1 MKFNK
6 WLLIPAATGALV
18 VGGVALADDRDDL
31 ADYIPVNQQPA
42 NAEYITQEEALKI
55 ANERVEGEVIE
66 ISLDSDDRRVHFDV
80 EMKDGTYEY
89 EFDIDA
95 VSGDVFDFERD
106 RDDDDSNPSKTQ
118 STSVQ
123 SGGTAQVANTEGALT
138 MEEAIAIALNEVTG
152 TVTDAERDDNYYEIE
167 VRDGNV
173 EYEFDIDAFTG
184 EILKFEKD
192 TEDDD
197 DLDD

>member
-55 ANERVEGEVIE
+55 ANERVEGEVVE

-106 RDDDDSNPSKTQ
+106 RDDDDSNRSQTQ

-123 SGGTAQVANTEGALT
+123 SGGTAQVANTEDALT

-152 TVTDAERDDNYYEIE
+152 TVTGAERDDNYYEIE

>member
-18 VGGVALADDRDDL
+18 VGGVAFADNRDDL

-55 ANERVEGEVIE
+55 ANERVEGEVVE

-106 RDDDDSNPSKTQ
+106 RDDDDSNRSQTQ

-123 SGGTAQVANTEGALT
+123 SGGTAQVANTEDALT

>member
-55 ANERVEGEVIE
+55 ANERVEGEVVE

-106 RDDDDSNPSKTQ
+106 RDDDDFNRSQTQ

-123 SGGTAQVANTEGALT
+123 SGGTAQVANTEDALT

>member
-18 VGGVALADDRDDL
+18 VGGVALADNRDDL

-55 ANERVEGEVIE
+55 ANERVEGEVVE

-106 RDDDDSNPSKTQ
+106 RDDDDFNRSQTQ

-123 SGGTAQVANTEGALT
+123 SGGTAQVANTEDALT

>member
-31 ADYIPVNQQPA
+31 TDYIPVNQQPA

-55 ANERVEGEVIE
+55 ANERVEGEVVE

-106 RDDDDSNPSKTQ
+106 RDDDDSNRSQTQ

-123 SGGTAQVANTEGALT
+123 SGGTAQVANTEDALT

>member
-31 ADYIPVNQQPA
+31 TDYIPVNQQPA

-55 ANERVEGEVIE
+55 ANERVEGEVVE

-106 RDDDDSNPSKTQ
+106 RDDDDSNRSQTQ

-123 SGGTAQVANTEGALT
+123 SGGTAQVANTEDALT

-152 TVTDAERDDNYYEIE
+152 TVTGAERDDNYYEIE

>member
-18 VGGVALADDRDDL
+18 VGGVAFADNRDDL

-55 ANERVEGEVIE
+55 ANERVEGEVVE

-106 RDDDDSNPSKTQ
+106 RDDDDSNRSQTE

-123 SGGTAQVANTEGALT
+123 SGGTAQVANTEDALT

>member
-31 ADYIPVNQQPA
+31 TDYIPVNQQPA

-55 ANERVEGEVIE
+55 ANERVEGEVVE

-106 RDDDDSNPSKTQ
+106 RDDDDSNRSQTQ
-118 STSVQ
+118 FTSVQ
-123 SGGTAQVANTEGALT
+123 SGGTAQVANTEDALT

>member
-55 ANERVEGEVIE
+55 ANERVEGEVVE

-106 RDDDDSNPSKTQ
+106 RDDDNSNRSQTQ

-123 SGGTAQVANTEGALT
+123 SGGTAQVANTEDALT
-138 MEEAIAIALNEVTG
+138 MEEAIAIALNEVAG

>member
-31 ADYIPVNQQPA
+31 TDYIPVNQQPA

-55 ANERVEGEVIE
+55 ANERVEGEVVE

-106 RDDDDSNPSKTQ
+106 RDDDNSNRSQTQ

-123 SGGTAQVANTEGALT
+123 SGGTAQVANTEDALT

-152 TVTDAERDDNYYEIE
+152 TVTGAERDDNYYEIE